1 MNLDEFIII
10 LRCLILMV
18 LAIISQLAFHRRQFK
33 VMFWSL
39 GFWITIFRLLTI
51 RVLKVYAHQDDPNIQ
66 QLQITIMSGLP
77 SLITD
82 IVLVV
87 TALPLYIWIKDTYK
101 VWLKT
106 TKKL

>member
-1 MNLDEFIII
+1 MTLDELVII
-10 LRCLILMV
+10 LRSLILIV

-39 GFWITIFRLLTI
+39 GFWLTIFRLLII
-51 RVLKVYAHQDDPNIQ
+51 RVLKVYAHQDDPNV
-66 QLQITIMSGLP
+66 LQIEQNLMSGLP

-82 IVLVV
+82 VVLIL
-87 TALPLYIWIKDTYK
+87 TTIPLYIWMKDTYK
-101 VWLKT
+101 VWVKT